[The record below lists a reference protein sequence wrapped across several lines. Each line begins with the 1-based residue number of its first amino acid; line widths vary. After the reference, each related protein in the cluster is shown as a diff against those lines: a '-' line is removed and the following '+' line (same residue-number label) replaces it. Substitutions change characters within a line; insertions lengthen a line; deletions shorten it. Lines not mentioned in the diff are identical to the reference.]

1 MVCDAFVQ
9 AMTTLGGPI
18 ALMKASRDLPPKT
31 MKNETASKFGIS
43 NLSLEILKDVE
54 RFERFPLWKTRF
66 QPIWTNSQLLRVF
79 NGFQPWS
86 MLIDVDNVCGAR
98 LIPPRSLSTAPVRRE
113 RLHRNRRKTD
123 EKIEAKKENTMENV
137 WFWQF
142 WAGSF
147 LDCLDSL
154 ILKHADVFTYLYIDV
169 STVILCDSLWFSVTC
184 RYGVAEARQIFGGN
198 AYTRSGLGEK
208 VWLPSDRLMSDAL
221 DEL

>member
-169 STVILCDSLWFSVTC
+169 STVILCDSLWHVVTVSP
-184 RYGVAEARQIFGGN
+184 RRARSLEA
-198 AYTRSGLGEK
+198 T
-208 VWLPSDRLMSDAL
+208 PTL
-221 DEL
+221 DPAWERRCGYHRIAWCQMR